1 MSKVINVVAIPH
13 FEKNLQIQILIVLF
27 FRRRLQLTALVRLFT
42 IVDSLQN
49 ANATNNFRMRAGAER
64 WAAKEAEYLTFFFD
78 SKRTNIIIGN

>member
-49 ANATNNFRMRAGAER
+49 ANATDNFPMGAGTER
-64 WAAKEAEYLTFFFD
+64 WAAKEAEYLTFFL
-78 SKRTNIIIGN
+78 TQNEQIL